1 MADLGPVPG
10 ANMAD
15 LARCVRRDPSGDTEE
30 MGILHVDSSL
40 EAARAEAAKVLGY
53 MAAEGFE
60 VERVG
65 TSGWVGRGWDEVF
78 DENEIDIVLAGD
90 YPGGAA
96 EGERFARGV
105 IRRNPLID
113 VLMYGLG
120 GIRASVPEDFSQ
132 YTAIQTHGTRAYSG
146 AAVEMIRMHRQKWND
161 VIFLRGMVV
170 SQIVDVESRINEAL
184 AAYFRMEPG
193 RGGHFEELVLENSL
207 YSLEGKKQTLKGL
220 TKRLGIG
227 EEWSGMDGML
237 SHLQSTRNKMAHC
250 EVDPDDINRITS
262 MGKTYHYDRRS
273 MRKILKSARGARRR
287 LERITS
293 VLARM

>member
-1 MADLGPVPG
+1 
-10 ANMAD
+10 
-15 LARCVRRDPSGDTEE
+15 
-30 MGILHVDSSL
+30 
-40 EAARAEAAKVLGY
+40 
-53 MAAEGFE
+53 
-60 VERVG
+60 
-65 TSGWVGRGWDEVF
+65 
-78 DENEIDIVLAGD
+78 
-90 YPGGAA
+90 
-96 EGERFARGV
+96 
-105 IRRNPLID
+105 
-113 VLMYGLG
+113 
-120 GIRASVPEDFSQ
+120 
-132 YTAIQTHGTRAYSG
+132 
-146 AAVEMIRMHRQKWND
+146 
-161 VIFLRGMVV
+161 
-170 SQIVDVESRINEAL
+170 
-184 AAYFRMEPG
+184 MEPG

-293 VLARM
+293 VLGRDVGAVRRHAGWPAARVARRAHRRVL

>member
-1 MADLGPVPG
+1 MAGLGLVPG

-15 LARCVRRDPSGDTEE
+15 LARCVRRDSGDTEE
-30 MGILHVDSSL
+30 AGILHVDSDL
-40 EAARAEAAKVLGY
+40 EAAQLEAAKVLGY

-65 TSGWVGRGWDEVF
+65 TSGWAGRGWDDIF
-78 DENEIDIVLAGD
+78 DENEVDIVLVGD
-90 YPGGAA
+90 YPGGAV
-96 EGERFARGV
+96 EGERFARGI

-120 GIRASVPEDFSQ
+120 GIKASVPEDFSQ
-132 YTAIQTHGTRAYSG
+132 YTAIQTHGTRTYSD

-170 SQIVDVESRINEAL
+170 SQIVDVESRLNDAL
-184 AAYFRMEPG
+184 AAYFRMDSG

-207 YSLEGKKQTLKGL
+207 YSLEGKKQTLKSL
-220 TKRLGIG
+220 TRRLGI
-227 EEWSGMDGML
+227 EDEWSGMDGML
-237 SHLQSTRNKMAHC
+237 SHLQSTRNKIAHC

-293 VLARM
+293 ALAGM